1 MLLADM
7 TSTTRRTILKLS
19 ALSTAAVLPGPLR
32 AFAWAAGAGE
42 VRAWRTSKEEEFKL
56 IEAPVWESGA
66 PVGAMSIHLDP
77 GTRYQEVLGFGAALT
92 DASCWL
98 LSQLEAEQ
106 RKAILEDCFGPNGL
120 RLSVARTTV
129 GSSDYSLNAYSYD
142 DSEQPDPN
150 LTHFSIDHD
159 LKYIVP
165 VLRETR
171 QVNPEM
177 FCFSSP
183 WSPPAWMKAS
193 HTLLGG
199 AMRKHYFPA
208 YAEYMRRFLEG
219 YAKNGVKID
228 AITVQNEVDTDQD
241 GRMPQAL
248 WGQEYEMEFV
258 KAHLGPALEKA
269 RLGTKIWIIDHNY
282 NLWGRAVDEL
292 SDPDVYKYVDGVAWH
307 GYVGTPDAMTRVHDL
322 FPQKNAYWTEGGP
335 DYTDPAYATD
345 WSKWSSTFAG
355 ILRNWARC
363 IVSWNLV
370 LDEKGKPNIGPFNC
384 GGVVTVDSKTHA
396 VTKSGMYKA
405 FAQYSRAI
413 QRGARV
419 FASWNSGGGD
429 FPGIDHVAAENP
441 DGSKVLVLTNQGGEQ
456 RMQVLLADKTMA
468 MTLPPD
474 SVTTV
479 VW

>member
-1 MLLADM
+1 M
-7 TSTTRRTILKLS
+7 TSTTRRTFVKLS
-19 ALSTAAVLPGPLR
+19 TLSTAAAALPAPLL
-32 AFAWAAGAGE
+32 AWTTSAAPAVGE
-42 VRAWRTSKEEEFKL
+42 VRAWRTSKAEEFRL
-56 IEAPVWESGA
+56 IEAPVWESGV
-66 PVGAMSIHLDP
+66 PVGAMCIHLDP
-77 GTRYQEVLGFGAALT
+77 ETRYQEVLGFGAALT
-92 DASCWL
+92 DASCYL
-98 LSQLEAEQ
+98 LAQLDAEGR
-106 RKAILEDCFGPNGL
+106 RKILDDCFGPNGL

-150 LTHFSIDHD
+150 LAHFSIDHD

-171 QVNPEM
+171 RVNREM
-177 FCFSSP
+177 FYFSSP

-208 YAEYMRRFLEG
+208 YAEYMRRFLED
-219 YAKNGVKID
+219 YAKNGVTID
-228 AITVQNEVDTDQD
+228 AVTVQNEVDTDQD

-269 RLGTKIWIIDHNY
+269 NLKTKIWILDHNY

-307 GYVGTPDAMTRVHDL
+307 GYMGGPESMTRVHDM

-335 DYTDPAYATD
+335 DYTDPGYATD
-345 WSKWSSTFAG
+345 WSKWSSTFSG

-370 LDEKGKPNIGPFNC
+370 LDEKGRPDIGPFSC
-384 GGVVTVDSKTHA
+384 GGVVTLDSKTHA
-396 VTKSGMYKA
+396 VTRSGQYKA
-405 FAQYSRAI
+405 FAQYSRAM

-419 FASWNSGGGD
+419 FASWGE

-441 DGSKVLVLTNQGGEQ
+441 DGSKVLVLTNQAGGEQ
-456 RMQVLLADKTMA
+456 RMQCLLGDQTMA
-468 MTLPPD
+468 LTLPPD

>member
-19 ALSTAAVLPGPLR
+19 ALSAAAALPGPLR
-32 AFAWAAGAGE
+32 AWAWAGAGE

-77 GTRYQEVLGFGAALT
+77 GRRYQEVLGFGAALT

-98 LSQLEAEQ
+98 LAQLEAEQ
-106 RKAILEDCFGPNGL
+106 RRAILEDCFGPNGL

-177 FCFSSP
+177 FYFSSP
-183 WSPPAWMKAS
+183 WSPPAWMKSS

-199 AMRKHYFPA
+199 AMRNHYFPA
-208 YAEYMRRFLEG
+208 YAEYMRRFLDG

-269 RLGTKIWIIDHNY
+269 QLGTKIWIIDHNY

-292 SDPDVYKYVDGVAWH
+292 SDPDVYKYVEGVAWH

-396 VTKSGMYKA
+396 VTKSGQYKA

-419 FASWNSGGGD
+419 FASWNSGGGE

-456 RMQVLLADKTMA
+456 RMQVVLADKTMA

>member
-1 MLLADM
+1 V
-7 TSTTRRTILKLS
+7 KLS
-19 ALSTAAVLPGPLR
+19 TLSTAAAALPAPLL
-32 AFAWAAGAGE
+32 AWTTSAAPAVGE
-42 VRAWRTSKEEEFKL
+42 VRAWRTSKAEEFRL
-56 IEAPVWESGA
+56 IEAPVWESGV
-66 PVGAMSIHLDP
+66 PVGAMCIHLDP
-77 GTRYQEVLGFGAALT
+77 ETRYQEVLGFGAALT
-92 DASCWL
+92 DASCYL
-98 LSQLEAEQ
+98 LAQLDAEGR
-106 RKAILEDCFGPNGL
+106 RKILDDCFGPNGL

-150 LTHFSIDHD
+150 LAHFSIDHD

-171 QVNPEM
+171 RVNREM
-177 FCFSSP
+177 FYFSSP

-208 YAEYMRRFLEG
+208 YAEYMRRFLED
-219 YAKNGVKID
+219 YAKNGVTID
-228 AITVQNEVDTDQD
+228 AVTVQNEVDTDQD

-269 RLGTKIWIIDHNY
+269 NLKTKIWILDHNY

-307 GYVGTPDAMTRVHDL
+307 GYMGGPESMTRVHDM

-335 DYTDPAYATD
+335 DYTDPGYATD
-345 WSKWSSTFAG
+345 WSKWSSTFSG

-370 LDEKGKPNIGPFNC
+370 LDEKGRPDIGPFSC
-384 GGVVTVDSKTHA
+384 GGVVTLDSKTHA
-396 VTKSGMYKA
+396 VTRSGQYKA
-405 FAQYSRAI
+405 FAQYSRAM

-419 FASWNSGGGD
+419 FASWGE

-441 DGSKVLVLTNQGGEQ
+441 DGSKVLVLTNQAGGEQ
-456 RMQVLLADKTMA
+456 RMQCLLGDQTMA
-468 MTLPPD
+468 LTLPPD

>member
-1 MLLADM
+1 MNRIN
-7 TSTTRRTILKLS
+7 RRTFLKLS
-19 ALSTAAVLPGPLR
+19 ALSTAASLPRPLR
-32 AFAWAAGAGE
+32 AWSGAGGPPVGE
-42 VRAWRTSKEEEFKL
+42 VRAWRTSPHEEFKL

-66 PVGAMSIHLDP
+66 LSAASSIHLDP
-77 GTRYQEVLGFGAALT
+77 GTRYQDILGFGAALT

-98 LSQLEAEQ
+98 LAQLDPQ
-106 RKAILEDCFGPNGL
+106 DRQKILEGSFGPNGL
-120 RLSVARTTV
+120 RLSVARTTI
-129 GSSDYSLNAYSYD
+129 GSSDYSLNAYTYD
-142 DSEQPDPN
+142 DSDQPDPS
-150 LTHFSIDHD
+150 LTRFSIDHD
-159 LKYIVP
+159 LKYILP

-171 QVNPEM
+171 QINPDL

-199 AMRKHYFPA
+199 AMRKHYFPS
-208 YAEYMRRFLEG
+208 YAEYFRRFLEG
-219 YAKNGVKID
+219 YAKNGVPID
-228 AITVQNEVDTDQD
+228 AVTVQNEVDTDQD

-248 WGQEYEMEFV
+248 WGQEYEMDFV
-258 KAHLGPALEKA
+258 KSHLGPALEKA
-269 RLGTKIWIIDHNY
+269 GLKTKIWIIDHNY

-307 GYVGTPDAMTRVHDL
+307 GYVGEPSAMTRVHDL
-322 FPQKNAYWTEGGP
+322 FPGKNAYWTEGGP

-345 WSKWSSTFAG
+345 WCKWSSTFTG

-370 LDEKGKPNIGPFNC
+370 LDEKGRPDIGPFTC
-384 GGVVTVDSKTHA
+384 GGVITLDSKTHA
-396 VTKSGMYKA
+396 ITRSGQYKA

-419 FASWNSGGGD
+419 FASKGD

-441 DGSKVLVLTNQGGEQ
+441 DGTRVLVVTNRNTAEQ
-456 RMQVLLADKTMA
+456 KIQAQLADQTMSL
-468 MTLPPD
+468 TLPSD

-479 VW
+479 MW

>member
-1 MLLADM
+1 M
-7 TSTTRRTILKLS
+7 TAS
-19 ALSTAAVLPGPLR
+19 AALPGPLR
-32 AFAWAAGAGE
+32 TFAANGATGGAPAASE
-42 VRAWRTSKEEEFKL
+42 MRAWRTSKDEEFKL
-56 IEAPVWESGA
+56 IEAPVWETGQAVS
-66 PVGAMSIHLDP
+66 AMSITLDP

-92 DASCWL
+92 DGSCYL
-98 LSQLEAEQ
+98 LGQLDAESR
-106 RKAILEDCFGPNGL
+106 RKILEDCFGPNGL

-142 DSEQPDPN
+142 DTNQPDPN
-150 LTHFSIDHD
+150 LTRFSIDHD

-165 VLRETR
+165 VLRETH
-171 QVNPEM
+171 QVNGEM
-177 FCFSSP
+177 FYFSSP
-183 WSPPAWMKAS
+183 WSPPGWMKAS

-208 YAEYMRRFLEG
+208 YAEYMRRFIED
-219 YAKNGVKID
+219 YAKNGVTID
-228 AITVQNEVDTDQD
+228 AITVQNEVDADQD

-258 KAHLGPALEKA
+258 KEHLGPTLEKA
-269 RLGTKIWIIDHNY
+269 GLKTKIWILDHNY
-282 NLWGRAVDEL
+282 NLWGRAADEL

-307 GYVGTPDAMTRVHDL
+307 GYGGTPDAMTRVHDM

-335 DYTDPAYATD
+335 DYTDPKYATD
-345 WSKWSSTFAG
+345 WSQWSSTFTG

-370 LDEKGKPNIGPFNC
+370 LDEKGRPDIGPFTC
-384 GGVVTVDSKTHA
+384 GGVVTLDSKTHA
-396 VTKSGMYKA
+396 VTRSGQYKA

-419 FASWNSGGGD
+419 FASWNSGGGEL
-429 FPGIDHVAAENP
+429 PGIDHVAAENS
-441 DGSKVLVLTNQGGEQ
+441 DGSRVLVLTNRNGGEQ
-456 RMQVLLADKTMA
+456 RMQVALGEKTMA
-468 MTLPPD
+468 VVLPPD